1 MSTIT
6 EEEVKAAINKILKD
20 RNNRVLNYAIN
31 YSLVSLDMTGY
42 ELRVQCRYILNNLQ
56 YWRNPDAAEV
66 RTILKQFSKR
76 LK

>member
-20 RNNRVLNYAIN
+20 RNNKVLNYAIN
-31 YSLVSLDMTGY
+31 YSLGALEMTGY